1 MTDNKYA
8 QTATMVREGYEAKA
22 GLEALARA
30 GKNMQLKGHV
40 HEIMF
45 KDMYN
50 ANPFNFIQGKTA
62 ALTKSPT
69 APMRDIVMKQGGKV
83 IGHAQLKDTVSSAG
97 VRKTIEQIKAGH
109 YNKTAVY
116 GTKETVEKIGNRVT
130 QPVKS
135 TGISSETTKRI
146 ADKALGNAA
155 TLSTISSAIKSGGA
169 TGAIF
174 GAGFEAVSS
183 AVDVFN
189 GKKDIGDA
197 VEDVAV
203 AGIKGGITGATGAA
217 ASTVVAGA
225 AGSAIT
231 EVTATTAGGALAAT
245 TAGAVVVAAAPVA
258 IGFAAA
264 CAVCSFISDWFD

>member
-1 MTDNKYA
+1 MTNNKYA
-8 QTATMVREGYEAKA
+8 QTATMAREGYEAKV

-30 GKNMQLKGHV
+30 GKNIQLKGHV
-40 HEIMF
+40 HEVLF

-50 ANPFNFIQGKTA
+50 ANPLNFIQGKTA

-83 IGHAQLKDTVSSAG
+83 IGHAQLKDTVSSSG
-97 VRKTIEQIKAGH
+97 VRKTIEQIKSGH

-116 GTKETVEKIGNRVT
+116 GTKETVAKVGKSVS
-130 QPVKS
+130 QPVRS
-135 TGISSETTKRI
+135 TGISSNTTKRI

-155 TLSTISSAIKSGGA
+155 TLNTISSAVKSGGA
-169 TGAIF
+169 TGAIV

-183 AVDVFN
+183 AIDVFN

-203 AGIKGGITGATGAA
+203 AGIKGGITGVAGAA
-217 ASTVVAGA
+217 TSTVVAGA
-225 AGSAIT
+225 AGTAIT
-231 EVTATTAGGALAAT
+231 AAT
-245 TAGAVVVAAAPVA
+245 TTAIGGAVAATTLGTVAVAAAPVA

-264 CAVCSFISDWFD
+264 CAVCSFISDFWD

>member
-1 MTDNKYA
+1 MTNNKYA
-8 QTATMVREGYEAKA
+8 QTATMAREGYEAKV

-30 GKNMQLKGHV
+30 GKNIQLKGHV

-50 ANPFNFIQGKTA
+50 ANPLNFIQGKTA

-69 APMRDIVMKQGGKV
+69 AQMRDVVMKQGGKV
-83 IGHAQLKDTVSSAG
+83 IGHAQLKDTVSSSG
-97 VRKTIEQIKAGH
+97 VRKTIEQIKSGH

-116 GTKETVEKIGNRVT
+116 GTKETVAKVGKSVS
-130 QPVKS
+130 QPVRS
-135 TGISSETTKRI
+135 TGISSNTTKRI

-155 TLSTISSAIKSGGA
+155 TLNTISSAVKSGGA

-183 AVDVFN
+183 AIDVFN
-189 GKKDIGDA
+189 GKKDVGDA

-203 AGIKGGITGATGAA
+203 AGIKGGITGAAGAA
-217 ASTVVAGA
+217 TSTVVAGA
-225 AGSAIT
+225 A
-231 EVTATTAGGALAAT
+231 
-245 TAGAVVVAAAPVA
+245 
-258 IGFAAA
+258 
-264 CAVCSFISDWFD
+264 

>member
-1 MTDNKYA
+1 MTNNKYA
-8 QTATMVREGYEAKA
+8 QTATMAKEGYEMKA
-22 GLEALARA
+22 GLEALKRA
-30 GKNMQLKGHV
+30 GRNPQLKGHV
-40 HEIMF
+40 HEILF

-50 ANPFNFIQGKTA
+50 ANPLNFIQGKTA

-69 APMRDIVMKQGGKV
+69 AQMRDIVMKQSGKV
-83 IGHAQLKDTVSSAG
+83 VGHAQLKDTVSSAG

-109 YNKTAVY
+109 YNKTTVY
-116 GTKETVEKIGNRVT
+116 GTKETVEKIGKAVT

-135 TGISSETTKRI
+135 TGISSEKTKRI

-155 TLSTISSAIKSGGA
+155 TLNTISLAVKSGGA
-169 TGAIF
+169 AGAVF

-183 AVDVFN
+183 AIDVFN

-197 VEDVAV
+197 AGDVAV
-203 AGIKGGITGATGAA
+203 AGIKGGITGAAGAA
-217 ASTVVAGA
+217 ASTVAAGA
-225 AGSAIT
+225 ADSAIT
-231 EVTATTAGGALAAT
+231 AVTATTAGGALAAT

-264 CAVCSFISDWFD
+264 CAVCSFISDIFD